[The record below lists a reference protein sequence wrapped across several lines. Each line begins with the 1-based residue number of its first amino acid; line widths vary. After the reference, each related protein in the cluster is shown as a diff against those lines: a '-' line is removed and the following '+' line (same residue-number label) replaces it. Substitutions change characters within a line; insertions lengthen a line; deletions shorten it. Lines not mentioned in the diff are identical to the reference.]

1 MTMSGSLL
9 VQKATQDSHLQ
20 QHGSALFMYLLPKV
34 PANLVASN
42 IASTSFDV
50 AWDVVEDASGFE
62 VYIDGLL
69 EATVYANTYAVTGLT
84 TATSYDINVVAINE
98 TYQTESAQSETL
110 TVTTT

>member
-1 MTMSGSLL
+1 
-9 VQKATQDSHLQ
+9 
-20 QHGSALFMYLLPKV
+20 MYLLPKV

-42 IASTSFDV
+42 ITSTSFDV
-50 AWDVVEDASGFE
+50 AWDIVGDASGYE
-62 VYIDGLL
+62 VYVDGLL
-69 EATVYANTYAVTGLT
+69 EDTVYATTYAVTGLT